1 MVLKAQN
8 PNPCSPLQLLHNA
21 VVLYRPQWPPC
32 KWAFS
37 NGWLDFFLV
46 RWQGLGYI
54 SENIQGGFFNCSHP
68 KFSKYKKK
76 TKYPNCSYPK
86 FSKYKKK
93 IKYLNCSHP
102 KISEC
107 GKVKILKQTNKKH
120 RIFNSDKTLLLV
132 LCASVIN
139 LFNVHVWF

>member
-1 MVLKAQN
+1 MYR
-8 PNPCSPLQLLHNA
+8 
-21 VVLYRPQWPPC
+21 VV
-32 KWAFS
+32 
-37 NGWLDFFLV
+37 
-46 RWQGLGYI
+46 
-54 SENIQGGFFNCSHP
+54 FFNCSYP
-68 KFSKYKKK
+68 KFSKYKKKTKYRNCSYPKISKYKKK

-120 RIFNSDKTLLLV
+120 RIFNSNKTLLLV

-139 LFNVHVWF
+139 LFNVHV